1 MMVEVLLDGGFELGH
16 TLEDT
21 ASDSIDSDAAEEA
34 LDLVEPRC
42 RRRGEVHVETWMPLK
57 PSLHLGVLVGGVI
70 VSDEVQIQPLW
81 AVAVDGAQKFKP
93 FLVAVALHALPNNP
107 AGGDIEGGKQRRRSI
122 AFVVVGH
129 SPGPPFFHWQAGLRA
144 IQRLDLA
151 FLIDREYQ
159 GFVQWIEDKD
169 PRHP

>member
-21 ASDSIDSDAAEEA
+21 AADAIGSDAAEEA
-34 LDLVEPRC
+34 LDLVEPR
-42 RRRGEVHVETWMPLK
+42 RRCRGEVHVETWMPLK

-107 AGGDIEGGKQRRRSI
+107 AGGDIEAG
-122 AFVVVGH
+122 V
-129 SPGPPFFHWQAGLRA
+129 SPSPSAA
-144 IQRLDLA
+144 CCA
-151 FLIDREYQ
+151 SASS
-159 GFVQWIEDKD
+159 
-169 PRHP
+169 

>member
-70 VSDEVQIQPLW
+70 VSDEVQIQP
-81 AVAVDGAQKFKP
+81 AHC
-93 FLVAVALHALPNNP
+93 ALALAHRPN
-107 AGGDIEGGKQRRRSI
+107 DR
-122 AFVVVGH
+122 H
-129 SPGPPFFHWQAGLRA
+129 
-144 IQRLDLA
+144 LA
-151 FLIDREYQ
+151 
-159 GFVQWIEDKD
+159 D
-169 PRHP
+169 PV